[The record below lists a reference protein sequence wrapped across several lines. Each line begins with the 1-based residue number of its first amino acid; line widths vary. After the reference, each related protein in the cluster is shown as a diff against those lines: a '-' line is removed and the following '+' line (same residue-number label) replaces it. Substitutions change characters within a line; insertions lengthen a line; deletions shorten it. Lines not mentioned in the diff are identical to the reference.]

1 MQSAINL
8 AKNMRLFYYEQ
19 NLRNHKGWAV
29 QEQGKFEIHN
39 VEKVPQQEVLYE
51 LILIIRLFL

>member
-39 VEKVPQQEVLYE
+39 VEKVPQQEVFYE
-51 LILIIRLFL
+51 